1 MHIELLKP
9 HEHAGIARNPG
20 EVIDLAENSAQWLC
34 EVGSARP
41 ATSDSTPSA
50 KPSKQSNTTQ
60 E

>member
-20 EVIDLAENSAQWLC
+20 EVIDLAEDSAQWLC

-41 ATSDSTPSA
+41 ATSDSTSSA

>member
-1 MHIELLKP
+1 MHIELLKH

-20 EVIDLAENSAQWLC
+20 EVIDLAEDSAQWLC
-34 EVGSARP
+34 EIGSARP
-41 ATSDSTPSA
+41 ATSDSTSSA

>member
-1 MHIELLKP
+1 MQVELLRF

-20 EVIDLAENSAQWLC
+20 EVIDLAEDSAQWLC
-34 EVGSARP
+34 EIGSARP
-41 ATSDSTPSA
+41 AAPDSESSA

>member
-20 EVIDLAENSAQWLC
+20 EVIDLAEDSAQWLC

-41 ATSDSTPSA
+41 ATSDSTSLA

>member
-1 MHIELLKP
+1 MHIEILKP

-20 EVIDLAENSAQWLC
+20 EVIDLAEDSAQWLC
-34 EVGSARP
+34 EIGSARP
-41 ATSDSTPSA
+41 ATSDSTSSA